1 MPAPKSN
8 PKTNSKSNSKTNSER
23 LRDASRTFAADQPD
37 AARKLLKGL
46 PLPDSLS
53 DRAAYLRLHR
63 DLDMPLPDAE
73 AALNAELAQDTN
85 DPALAFERAQAL
97 FLLERPET
105 LAAAKH
111 AVKLAGT
118 GPAEPTI
125 FLLKVHLEAGRPD
138 AAAQAILDGAQGRS
152 KPGGLLL
159 AGAKIMGQAGHK
171 PQAIRLLDAALPHQ
185 QDNMDEYNFVA
196 AGIKGTT
203 PSKASQSGMA
213 EAIFDKFAGDYDTV
227 LAKIGYSAPDLIGDL
242 LAEMP
247 LKKMRRLHV
256 LDAGCGTGLCAKLL
270 RPYAKSL
277 HGADISVP
285 MLEKAKK
292 RKIYNDLTR
301 SDLNAPATIPAGPFD
316 LVVLADVL
324 IYFADLAPILAPLG
338 QRLKPGGWLLFT
350 VEDGGTLDAPGY
362 ILGASGRYKHCED
375 HITQALTAAG
385 LGRPKNLIR
394 KTLRHEFGVP
404 VEGLAIAAQKPMLAF

>member
-1 MPAPKSN
+1 
-8 PKTNSKSNSKTNSER
+8 
-23 LRDASRTFAADQPD
+23 L
-37 AARKLLKGL
+37 
-46 PLPDSLS
+46 
-53 DRAAYLRLHR
+53 
-63 DLDMPLPDAE
+63 
-73 AALNAELAQDTN
+73 
-85 DPALAFERAQAL
+85 
-97 FLLERPET
+97 
-105 LAAAKH
+105 
-111 AVKLAGT
+111 
-118 GPAEPTI
+118 
-125 FLLKVHLEAGRPD
+125 
-138 AAAQAILDGAQGRS
+138 
-152 KPGGLLL
+152 
-159 AGAKIMGQAGHK
+159 
-171 PQAIRLLDAALPHQ
+171 
-185 QDNMDEYNFVA
+185 
-196 AGIKGTT
+196 
-203 PSKASQSGMA
+203 
-213 EAIFDKFAGDYDTV
+213 